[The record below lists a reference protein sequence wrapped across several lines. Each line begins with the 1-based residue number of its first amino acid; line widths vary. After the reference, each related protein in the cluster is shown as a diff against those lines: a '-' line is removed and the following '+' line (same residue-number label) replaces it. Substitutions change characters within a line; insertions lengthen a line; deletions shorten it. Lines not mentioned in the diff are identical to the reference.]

1 MARLDAPGAEGLF
14 VDVAHLGL
22 VQRHQAAVHQLRQQL
37 AGGFRVDRIDGG
49 VHLAARRH
57 AQHRHVILAERIDQ
71 IPGGAVTAGEQQ
83 QLRAGIDQ
91 SARGAAGVI
100 GFAGRRRLAER
111 TRRQPGRPTTV
122 LAHGAAPGE
131 HLQTTDARG
140 QTGQGAGHAVHRHG
154 RGAAPQRFLAGVA
167 AVTALE
173 AHGAADAGERVD
185 QHAQDQAILDV
196 CHKTIMS
203 LYNNGRDAT
212 PETLA

>member
-57 AQHRHVILAERIDQ
+57 AQHRHFVLAERVDQ

-91 SARGAAGVI
+91 GARGAAGVI

-111 TRRQPGRPTTV
+111 TRRQPGRPATV

-131 HLQTTDARG
+131 HLQPRG
-140 QTGQGAGHAVHRHG
+140 PRRQAGQGAGHAVHRHG
-154 RGAAPQRFLAGVA
+154 GGAAPQSFLAGVA
-167 AVTALE
+167 AVAALQ
-173 AHGAADAGERVD
+173 AHGAADTGEGVD
-185 QHAQDQAILDV
+185 QHAQDQSIVDV

-203 LYNNGRDAT
+203 LYNNGRVAT